1 MVLFHWQRTLVPVF
15 INSDVGKDAFRH
27 FDAIRRFLIA
37 QDPNLNQDRQRSVAR
52 LDDIRIAADHI
63 TNPDRAMKGHG
74 LYANGRR
81 ASTCPGMGGN
91 ATGHIH
97 LRKQPAAKYITTG
110 VGIGGH
116 RQSSDRKRPAGPI
129 FFILSR
135 ILAHGVL
142 LVCCIS
148 DSAHVLIRSW
158 PAYPRN
164 SLYEFLGQ
172 DTSIYNILSFSFFQA
187 LYHGDL
193 GKGYGANHINIGQ
206 YERDYG

>member
-1 MVLFHWQRTLVPVF
+1 
-15 INSDVGKDAFRH
+15 
-27 FDAIRRFLIA
+27 
-37 QDPNLNQDRQRSVAR
+37 
-52 LDDIRIAADHI
+52 
-63 TNPDRAMKGHG
+63 MKGHG

-116 RQSSDRKRPAGPI
+116 RQSSDRKRPAGLI

-142 LVCCIS
+142 ITRFNKVVSC
-148 DSAHVLIRSW
+148 
-158 PAYPRN
+158 PRN

-172 DTSIYNILSFSFFQA
+172 DTSIHNILSFTFFQA